1 MRKGGGYGTTGCRVC
16 VCVFVCRTLGCVWL
30 REWVWG
36 GKRDFKYGP
45 RKVRM
50 YSLCVRVFAL
60 GPKAKKDMGEP
71 EKKVLMCVS
80 NKFICTG
87 RRGRGRKSDVYSK
100 KGGHACTDPIRQ
112 TSMHTNWS
120 SFIGLWLYALVIS
133 HTQIMSR
140 DWTENR

>member
-1 MRKGGGYGTTGCRVC
+1 MSGYRSGSGEVRETSNTVLER
-16 VCVFVCRTLGCVWL
+16 LGCI
-30 REWVWG
+30 
-36 GKRDFKYGP
+36 
-45 RKVRM
+45 
-50 YSLCVRVFAL
+50 LCVREFL
-60 GPKAKKDMGEP
+60 RWGQKQ
-71 EKKVLMCVS
+71 EKTWVNLKRRYACVS
-80 NKFICTG
+80 LISLSAQG
-87 RRGRGRKSDVYSK
+87 GGGGGVRVMSIQK